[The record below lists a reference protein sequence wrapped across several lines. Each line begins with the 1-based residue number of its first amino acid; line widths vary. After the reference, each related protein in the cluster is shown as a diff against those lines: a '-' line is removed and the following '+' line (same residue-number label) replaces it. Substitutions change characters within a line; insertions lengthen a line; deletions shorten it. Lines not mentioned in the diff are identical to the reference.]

1 MLNKKMIVFGMLFCL
16 VILGNIASKPPGDE
30 KEVYT
35 NLKILSKDISE
46 EKMEQ
51 IMHSF
56 NSELGVTCIY
66 CHVIDSSSVIPK
78 SDFASDKRPEKKIS
92 RDMLSMTFKLNRKYF
107 NQKVDG
113 HMATPVTI
121 WCTTCHHGLPKPIL
135 PKKKPGADPG

>member
-1 MLNKKMIVFGMLFCL
+1 MRMLNRKLIVFGILTGFI
-16 VILGNIASKPPGDE
+16 VIGNLALKPPDDE
-30 KEVYT
+30 KPVYK
-35 NLKILSKDISE
+35 NLKVLSKDISE

-78 SDFASDKRPEKKIS
+78 EDFASDKRPEKQIS

-107 NQKVDG
+107 NSKVDG
-113 HMATPVTI
+113 HVASPVKI
-121 WCTTCHHGLPKPIL
+121 WCATCHHGLPKPIL
-135 PKKKPGADPG
+135 PEKKTGK